1 MVLIEV
7 SVLSFFAGIVIAG
20 IIAIFAKLKID
31 AAHSNQINEIKK
43 MILRNEGKIDRLE
56 LDDLTKLEEEELNN
70 YIKKFNNE

>member
-1 MVLIEV
+1 
-7 SVLSFFAGIVIAG
+7 
-20 IIAIFAKLKID
+20 
-31 AAHSNQINEIKK
+31 